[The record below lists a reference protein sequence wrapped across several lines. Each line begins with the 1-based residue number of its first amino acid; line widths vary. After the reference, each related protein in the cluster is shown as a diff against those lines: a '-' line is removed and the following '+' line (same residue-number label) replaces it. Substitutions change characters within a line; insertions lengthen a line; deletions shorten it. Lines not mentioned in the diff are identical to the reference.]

1 MGSESAHTP
10 GAERDPEPAPRLT
23 AHIVV
28 GDNGESEC
36 TIHPAD
42 ATSEELL
49 TTWIT
54 AVGDSFVEL
63 TAMR

>member
-1 MGSESAHTP
+1 MGSESTHTP
-10 GAERDPEPAPRLT
+10 GADRDPEATPRLT
-23 AHIVV
+23 ARIVV
-28 GDNGESEC
+28 DDGEPEC

-63 TAMR
+63 AAMQ